1 MKRRILSIF
10 CVLALCLTLL
20 PTTVFAVDTP
30 LTTLTILGQSIIDE
44 DNPTNSTYWKV
55 NDDGTSIEAGSNN
68 DYTIEYDGNGT
79 LTLNGIDI
87 TATSPTDTNTFYG
100 IYADGDLTIVL
111 EGNNTFNM
119 TQNTPPLMR

>member
-30 LTTLTILGQSIIDE
+30 LTTLTILGQSVIDG

-79 LTLNGIDI
+79 LTLKGVTI
-87 TATSPTDTNTFYG
+87 TYSTNEDKQLNG